1 MGRVVEQQAA
11 SEFNARRTDHHPFQH
26 SRGHLPPPP
35 EHHILFAAILYN
47 LQSLESLTTSLNKL
61 VISPRLP
68 IGSTHHVALG
78 YAEYVQCPP
87 QCAGLSSKLTH
98 IPEDLLTYSMNRN
111 WRGLLL
117 RWYACSCE
125 DLVTTLT
132 ERRGAVLLWW
142 NTDVLRPGH
151 VSCAR
156 TLNDLS
162 LTDIYAGWPWAM

>member
-1 MGRVVEQQAA
+1 MGKVVEQQAA
-11 SEFNARRTDHHPFQH
+11 SEFNTGRTDPHPFQH
-26 SRGHLPPPP
+26 SRGQLPPPP
-35 EHHILFAAILYN
+35 EHHILFA
-47 LQSLESLTTSLNKL
+47 ETLTTSLNKL
-61 VISPRLP
+61 VISPRFP

-78 YAEYVQCPP
+78 YAEYVQRPP

-132 ERRGAVLLWW
+132 ERRRAVLLWW

-162 LTDIYAGWPWAM
+162 LTDTYAGWPWAM